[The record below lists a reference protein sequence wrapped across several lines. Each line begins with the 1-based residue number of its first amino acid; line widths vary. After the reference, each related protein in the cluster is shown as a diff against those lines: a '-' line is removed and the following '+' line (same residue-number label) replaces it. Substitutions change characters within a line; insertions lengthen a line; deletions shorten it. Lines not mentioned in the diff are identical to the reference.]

1 MTEIRADDAI
11 IAELSHP
18 DLYDLVV
25 AIMSII
31 DAHGSD
37 VSPSAVEG
45 IRKST
50 PVAWRNHGAALI
62 DIALGTR
69 RAERLGKSVPGWL
82 FTTTS
87 AQQSTHPSIAD
98 HHAAR
103 FAGTQHLVEVCLG
116 AGLDTRALAR
126 VCDRVTTFE
135 ADPLTAALA
144 EGNFRRA
151 GIRNVTV
158 VTDRVPCEAYRT
170 ALATADA
177 LWADPSRRDER
188 ATRQRRASAYDPP
201 LGLFTTAG
209 PTLRVVGLKVG
220 PGDTLDP
227 DVTHGFT
234 SEYIGWRDECRERLL
249 WRGVA
254 PPTVSLVD
262 VGQAWT
268 APDRTVRSAEPA
280 VIVPQPDM
288 ILVEPHAAVIAS
300 GNVSAYFAQ
309 INAGVIDPRIGYGLC
324 AADPGPSPLH
334 RRFRLLAV
342 DHGIDVKHIQRRVR
356 DFGWSSSTEI
366 KKRGVDIDPMALHHK
381 LSFVAGGSAGVIVLT
396 RGEAARMTL
405 YALRDGRDGPDGHH
419 AISGV

>member
-11 IAELSHP
+11 ITELSQPTLHE
-18 DLYDLVV
+18 LVAAV
-25 AIMSII
+25 TSII
-31 DAHGSD
+31 DAHGSE
-37 VSPSAVEG
+37 VSPSAVES
-45 IRKST
+45 IRKT
-50 PVAWRNHGAALI
+50 VPAAWCGHVAVLI

-87 AQQSTHPSIAD
+87 AQQCTHPSIAD

-103 FAGTQHLVEVCLG
+103 FEGTQHLVEVCLG

-151 GIRNVTV
+151 GITNVTV
-158 VTDRVPCEAYRT
+158 VADRVPGEAYRS

-201 LGLFTTAG
+201 LGLFTTMG
-209 PTLRVVGLKVG
+209 PTLRVIGLKVG
-220 PGDTLDP
+220 PGDTLDA
-227 DVTHGFT
+227 DVTHAFA

-249 WRGVA
+249 WRGVMT
-254 PPTVSLVD
+254 PRVSLVD

-268 APDRTVRSAEPA
+268 PSTPDGAFHSAEP
-280 VIVPQPDM
+280 IVVEPQPNM
-288 ILVEPHAAVIAS
+288 TLVEPHAAVIAS
-300 GNVSAYFAQ
+300 GRVSAYFTQ
-309 INAGVIDPRIGYGLC
+309 INARVLDARIGYGLC
-324 AADPGPSPLH
+324 ATDPGSSALH
-334 RRFRLLAV
+334 RRFQLLAV
-342 DHGIDVKHIQRRVR
+342 DHGIDVKHIQRRIR
-356 DFGWSSSTEI
+356 DFGWSTSTEI
-366 KKRGVDIDPMALHHK
+366 KKRGVDIDPMALHHR
-381 LSFVAGGSAGVIVLT
+381 LSFAAGGPAGVIVLA
-396 RGEAARMTL
+396 RGEAARYTL
-405 YALRDGRDGPDGHH
+405 YALREWT
-419 AISGV
+419 

>member
-11 IAELSHP
+11 IAELKHP
-18 DLYDLVV
+18 DLYGLVV
-25 AIMSII
+25 AVTSII

-37 VSPSAVEG
+37 VSPSAVES
-45 IRKST
+45 IRKSV
-50 PVAWRNHGAALI
+50 PAAWRGHVAALI

-144 EGNFRRA
+144 EGNFRRS
-151 GIRNVTV
+151 GITNVTV
-158 VTDRVPCEAYRT
+158 VADRVPGEAYRS

-201 LGLFTTAG
+201 LGLFTTLG

-220 PGDTLDP
+220 PGDTLDA
-227 DVTHGFT
+227 DVTHGFA

-249 WRGVA
+249 WRGVMT
-254 PPTVSLVD
+254 PSVSLVD
-262 VGQAWT
+262 IGQAWT
-268 APDRTVRSAEPA
+268 APDRTLHSVEPR
-280 VIVPQPDM
+280 VVEPQPDM
-288 ILVEPHAAVIAS
+288 TLVEPHAAVIAS
-300 GNVSAYFAQ
+300 GRVSAYFAQ
-309 INAGVIDPRIGYGLC
+309 INASVLDARIGYGLC
-324 AADPGPSPLH
+324 ATDPGPSAFH

-342 DHGIDVKHIQRRVR
+342 DHGIDVKHIQRRIR
-356 DFGWSSSTEI
+356 DFGWSTSTEI
-366 KKRGVDIDPMALHHK
+366 KKRGVDIDPMALHHR
-381 LSFVAGGSAGVIVLT
+381 LSFAAGGPAGVIVLA
-396 RGEAARMTL
+396 RGEAARYTL
-405 YALRDGRDGPDGHH
+405 YALRVMDGNGQ
-419 AISGV
+419 

>member
-1 MTEIRADDAI
+1 MRADAPI
-11 IAELSHP
+11 TTELRHP
-18 DLYDLVV
+18 DLYDLV
-25 AIMSII
+25 ASITTII
-31 DAHGSD
+31 DAHGPD
-37 VSPSAVEG
+37 VSPSAVG
-45 IRKST
+45 SIRKAVPASWRDH
-50 PVAWRNHGAALI
+50 VAVLI

-69 RAERLGKSVPGWL
+69 RAERLGKAVSGWL

-126 VCDRVTTFE
+126 VCGRVTTFE

-151 GIRNVTV
+151 GITNVTV
-158 VTDRVPCEAYRT
+158 VADRVPGEAFRT

-201 LGLFTTAG
+201 LGLFTTAA

-220 PGDTLDP
+220 PGDTLDA
-227 DVTHGFT
+227 DITHGFA

-249 WRGVA
+249 WRGLV

-262 VGQAWT
+262 IGQAWT
-268 APDRTVRSAEPA
+268 APDRTLHSAQPA
-280 VIVPQPDM
+280 VIEPQSNM
-288 ILVEPHAAVIAS
+288 VLVEPHAAVIAS
-300 GNVSAYFAQ
+300 GRVSAYFAQ
-309 INAGVIDPRIGYGLC
+309 INAGVLDARIGYGLC
-324 AADPGPSPLH
+324 ATDPGHSAFH

-342 DHGIDVKHIQRRVR
+342 DHGIDQKHIQRRIR
-356 DFGWSSSTEI
+356 DFGWGTSTEI

-381 LSFVAGGSAGVIVLT
+381 LSFVAGGPAGVIVLT

-405 YALRDGRDGPDGHH
+405 YALREWT
-419 AISGV
+419 